1 MAVRRI
7 LVDDLDDSTANVTTV
22 RFTLDG
28 VDYEIDLSEPN
39 RRRLDEA
46 LTPFTAAARRL
57 PKRPT
62 AKVSARHLR
71 KASTA
76 HIRDWWLA
84 GVETHTLPAWRQN
97 GQIPR
102 QVRDAYDAAHRS
114 TDRI

>member
-7 LVDDLDDSTANVTTV
+7 LVDDLDDSTANVSTV
-22 RFTLDG
+22 PFALDG
-28 VDYEIDLSEPN
+28 VDYKIDLSEPN

-46 LTPFTAAARRL
+46 LAPFTAAARRL

-62 AKVSARHLR
+62 AKVGAAAR

-84 GVETHTLPAWRQN
+84 SVKTHTLPAWRQN

-102 QVRDAYDAAHRS
+102 QVRDAYEAVHRP
-114 TDRI
+114 I